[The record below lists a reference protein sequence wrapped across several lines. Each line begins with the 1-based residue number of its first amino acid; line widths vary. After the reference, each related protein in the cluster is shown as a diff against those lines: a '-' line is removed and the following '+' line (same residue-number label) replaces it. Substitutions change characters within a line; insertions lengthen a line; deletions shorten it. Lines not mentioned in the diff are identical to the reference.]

1 MWLLWS
7 CLACSA
13 VSVPL
18 ALWIGQGKARNQPR
32 NQVNDRL
39 TRRLIG
45 TIVSD
50 PWREIIDQSNDPVWD
65 KMWPSVGGRVWHG
78 IDPIE
83 SEVLH
88 QAERQI
94 KDQS

>member
-50 PWREIIDQSNDPVWD
+50 PWREIIDQSN
-65 KMWPSVGGRVWHG
+65 GGRVWHG